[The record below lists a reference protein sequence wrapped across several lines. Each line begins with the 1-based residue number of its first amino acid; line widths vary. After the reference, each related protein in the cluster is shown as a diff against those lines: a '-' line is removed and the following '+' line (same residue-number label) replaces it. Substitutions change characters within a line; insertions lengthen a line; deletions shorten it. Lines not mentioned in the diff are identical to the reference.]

1 MWFCRITYINPRD
14 TVELSAAAAKLV
26 SFFLKKSAKL
36 VSLVSN
42 DKNLGKIIR

>member
-26 SFFLKKSAKL
+26 S
-36 VSLVSN
+36 LVSN